1 MLNLKNT
8 QFTSVPVISL
18 LVGGCLMLA
27 CHASLAQTRLPKL
40 QPAVEFYQPNQNFQN
55 YQPTKIS
62 QSGQNFARYIVYVD
76 SDNSQIL
83 QRVRQIEG
91 NAYIRPLNGRKIIQ
105 SGVFSQEFY
114 AQQRVRELELKGIR
128 GARILSFSNPQQ
140 LAYFSGREIP
150 YSAYSTTGNN
160 VDTNMMRRQDKYYYV
175 IIPTSENNLRSLAQE
190 IQRKIDNNAYI
201 FMRNQP
207 RGTHIAVGAF
217 QSRSQAE
224 QWNDY
229 LRSLGYRNARVYYGR

>member
-8 QFTSVPVISL
+8 QFTSVPVVSL
-18 LVGGCLMLA
+18 LVGGCLLLT
-27 CHASLAQTRLPKL
+27 CDASLAQTRLPEL
-40 QPAVEFYQPNQNFQN
+40 HPAVDVYQPSQNTQL
-55 YQPTKIS
+55 TRIS
-62 QSGQNFARYIVYVD
+62 QYRENFARYIVYVE

-83 QRVRQIEG
+83 QRVKQIEG

-105 SGVFSQEFY
+105 TGVFSQEFY
-114 AQQRVRELELKGIR
+114 AQQRVRELELNGIR
-128 GARILSFSNPQQ
+128 GARILGFSNPQQ

-150 YSAYSTTGNN
+150 YSAYSSTGNN
-160 VDTNMMRRQDKYYYV
+160 VDPNMMRRRDKYYYV
-175 IIPTSENNLRSLAQE
+175 IIPTSPNNLRFLAQE

-207 RGTHIAVGAF
+207 RGTHIAIGAF
-217 QSRSQAE
+217 QSRSHAE

-229 LRSLGYRNARVYYGR
+229 LRSLGYRNARVYYGK